1 MISNWLSK
9 VGSSIPR
16 GHSRRYVLELLRQH
30 SMLTTKEIINKA
42 IENSEGRWRPSPG
55 LIYHMLGKLLAEG
68 LIKEMDDGRYS
79 VTKKGIDMLTDIES
93 ARNIL
98 QKQIDILS
106 RMSNVAR
113 LGTDRLSSTGLVL
126 SPIMNKIS
134 KRTQNYLRNFE
145 ELKDK
150 AEQYSARQ
158 YPDIL
163 EKLKGTNNNP
173 SDTSMSNNQIS
184 NKREP
189 Q

>member
-16 GHSRRYVLELLRQH
+16 GYSRRYVLGLLRQH
-30 SMLTTKEIINKA
+30 SVLTTKEIIDKA
-42 IENSEGRWRPSPG
+42 IERSEGRWRPSPG

-68 LIKEMDDGRYS
+68 LIKEMDNGKYS

-106 RMSNVAR
+106 RMSNIAR
-113 LGTDRLSSTGLVL
+113 LGTDRLSNPGLVL

-134 KRTQNYLRNFE
+134 KRTPY
-145 ELKDK
+145 LKDFEKLKNK
-150 AEQYSARQ
+150 AEQYAARRA
-158 YPDIL
+158 DNL
-163 EKLKGTNNNP
+163 GKLRSTEKNL
-173 SDTSMSNNQIS
+173 SETSI
-184 NKREP
+184 
-189 Q
+189 

>member
-1 MISNWLSK
+1 
-9 VGSSIPR
+9 
-16 GHSRRYVLELLRQH
+16 
-30 SMLTTKEIINKA
+30 MLTTKEIIDKA
-42 IENSEGRWRPSPG
+42 IERSEGRWRPSPG

-68 LIKEMDDGRYS
+68 LIKEMDNGRYS

-134 KRTQNYLRNFE
+134 RRTQNYLRNFE
-145 ELKDK
+145 ELKNK
-150 AEQYSARQ
+150 AEQYSTRH

-173 SDTSMSNNQIS
+173 SDTSM
-184 NKREP
+184 
-189 Q
+189 

>member
-1 MISNWLSK
+1 
-9 VGSSIPR
+9 
-16 GHSRRYVLELLRQH
+16 LLRQP
-30 SMLTTKEIINKA
+30 SMLTTKEIIDKA
-42 IENSEGRWRPSPG
+42 IERSEGRWRPSPG
-55 LIYHMLGKLLAEG
+55 LIYHMLGKLLEG
-68 LIKEMDDGRYS
+68 LIKEMDNGRYS

-134 KRTQNYLRNFE
+134 RRTQNYLRNFE
-145 ELKDK
+145 ELKNK
-150 AEQYSARQ
+150 AEQYSTRH

-173 SDTSMSNNQIS
+173 SDTSM
-184 NKREP
+184 
-189 Q
+189 